1 MGRFILLCLLTCVFV
16 YGVRVSPAQAQTIIN
31 QANQQGEDIQ
41 RQQQVRQREDMER
54 ALENRRPPT
63 SIEAPMPAAP
73 QGTGTGCINIKTVTI
88 TGAKSM
94 DTSARKRLE
103 REYAGR
109 CLGVN
114 EIQQLLSEITRIYIE
129 KGYATTRAYLP
140 EQDMSQGT
148 LQIDVIEGRIEK
160 LQLNEGDKK
169 GSLYIPNAFPGLEGD
184 VLNLRDIEQGLDQVN
199 RLASNNAT
207 MDIAPGSAE
216 GLSIITIN
224 NQPSKRWHV
233 NLTADNYGARTT
245 GVRQLGATISA
256 DSLLGFNEF
265 YSITRRAT
273 VPFGN
278 YEKQS
283 SSTSALFSIPFGY
296 ATFTT
301 GYNRGDYDST
311 LVTPSQVSLHL
322 NGDSQSAFGTL
333 DLVAYRSQSSK
344 VTLSSTLTVKESRNY
359 IAGTLLG
366 VSSRRLAVLDVGA
379 NVSTEVLSGLGSA
392 GITYSR
398 GLSALGALE
407 DPAGLSKDLP
417 HAQFDKVS
425 LNASWFKGFSIAG
438 QNLSWSTQL
447 TAQKAFDTL
456 HGSEQISV
464 GGLYSVRGFHE
475 EQLANDHGYFVRN
488 DLTLS
493 KNLGT
498 IKGMDISFR
507 PYVALDAGA
516 VTGRADGTDH
526 GTLVGV
532 AGGFKLGLG
541 SNALFEV
548 MTGRPIKTHDT
559 FGDKTMHTYGRFS
572 ISF

>member
-1 MGRFILLCLLTCVFV
+1 MRRVIFLCVLACFLIA
-16 YGVRVSPAQAQTIIN
+16 GVRISSAQAQTVIN
-31 QANQQGEDIQ
+31 RANQQSEDIQ
-41 RQQQVRQREDMER
+41 RQQQLRQREDMER
-54 ALENRRPPT
+54 ALENRRPST
-63 SIEAPMPAAP
+63 SIEAPIPAAP

-88 TGAKSM
+88 TGAENM
-94 DTSARKRLE
+94 GTSTRKRLE
-103 REYAGR
+103 REYSAR

-160 LQLNEGDKK
+160 LELKEGGKK

-216 GLSIITIN
+216 GLSVITIN

-245 GVRQLGATISA
+245 GVQQVGATASL
-256 DSLLGFNEF
+256 DNLLGFNEF

-283 SSTSALFSIPFGY
+283 SSTSLLFSIPFGY

-301 GYNRGDYDST
+301 GFSKGDYDST
-311 LVTPSQVSLHL
+311 LVTPSQTSLHL
-322 NGDSQSAFGTL
+322 NGDSKSVFGTL
-333 DLVAYRSQSSK
+333 DVVAYRSQSSK
-344 VTLSSTLTVKESRNY
+344 VTLSSTLTAKESRNY

-379 NVSTEVLSGLGSA
+379 NVSTEILSGYGSA

-398 GLSALGALE
+398 GLSAFGALD
-407 DPAGLSKDLP
+407 DPAGLPKDLP
-417 HAQFDKVS
+417 HAQFDKLS
-425 LNASWFKGFSIAG
+425 LNASWFKGFSIAD
-438 QNLSWSTQL
+438 QSLSWSTQIS
-447 TAQKAFDTL
+447 AQKAFDTL

-475 EQLANDHGYFVRN
+475 EQLANDRGYFVRN
-488 DLTLS
+488 DLTLN
-493 KNLGT
+493 KHLGT
-498 IKGMDISFR
+498 VHGMDVSFR

-516 VTGRADGTDH
+516 VSGRAAGTDH
-526 GTLVGV
+526 GTLIGL

-541 SNALFEV
+541 SNALLEI
-548 MTGRPIKTHDT
+548 MTGRPLKTDDT